1 MKNKRKIIVF
11 SAYGIFA
18 LVLLVLI
25 LFNLLPPFSLLLLIA
40 SAGFCYVSMRFYD
53 KDKLKRCT
61 AYVCGKVICVERPSL
76 GSGKRGYHPVIEY
89 VVDGKTYR
97 NRYNLGRSAQYYKQ
111 GDDFHLLYN
120 PNDPNEITQED
131 EDLERAS
138 KIYAI
143 VAIVLVALLFVVL
156 FFSIGSAI
164 NAHS

>member
-1 MKNKRKIIVF
+1 MIIF
-11 SAYGIFA
+11 SIYGIFA
-18 LVLLVLI
+18 LVLLVLT
-25 LFNLLPPFSLLLLIA
+25 LLNLLPSFLLLLLIA
-40 SAGFCYVSMRFYD
+40 SAGFYYASIRTSN

-61 AYVCGKVICVERPSL
+61 AYACGKVVCVERPRL
-76 GSGKRGYHPVIEY
+76 GSIKTGYYPVIEY

-97 NRYNLGRSAQYYKQ
+97 NRYNVGRNVHYYKQ

-120 PNDPNEITQED
+120 PNEPNEITQED

-143 VAIVLVALLFVVL
+143 VAIVLVALLFVIL